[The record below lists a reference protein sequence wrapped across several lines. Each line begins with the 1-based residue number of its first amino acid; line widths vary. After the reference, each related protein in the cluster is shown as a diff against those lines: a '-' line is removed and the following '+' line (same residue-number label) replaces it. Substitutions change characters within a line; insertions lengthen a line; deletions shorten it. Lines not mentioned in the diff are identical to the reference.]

1 MNIVPPLKLELV
13 VFDMAGT
20 TVQDDDA
27 VHRCLCAA
35 LVGAGLVVTRDEVNE
50 VMGMPKPVAI
60 GLLLERRKYHG
71 DSAPPAEVAAIHESF
86 LQRMIAFYRTDPA
99 VREIDGASE
108 ILGQLRRA
116 GLKLALDTGFS
127 RDIVD
132 AILQRLGWAGKDLLD
147 ATVASNEVPRGR
159 PHADLVFRAMELT
172 GVTEARCVAK
182 VGDTPSD
189 LQEGRA
195 AGCGLVIGVTNG
207 SHTRAQ
213 LEPHPHTHL
222 IDNLRELPELLL
234 GHRHEKTQ
242 LNHGPVLR
250 SSGEPKA
257 TPYLPPTATAEGG

>member
-1 MNIVPPLKLELV
+1 MNNAPPPRIDLV
-13 VFDMAGT
+13 VLDTAGT

-27 VHRCLCAA
+27 VNRCLCAA
-35 LVGAGLVVTRDEVNE
+35 LAETGVGVTRDEVNE

-60 GLLLERRKYHG
+60 ALLLKRRKYAG
-71 DSAPPAEVAAIHESF
+71 GTAPPAEVTSIHENF
-86 LQRMIAFYRTDPA
+86 LRRMIAFYRADPA

-132 AILQRLGWAGKDLLD
+132 TILKRLGWAGKDLLD
-147 ATVASNEVPRGR
+147 ATVASDEVPRGR
-159 PHADLVFRAMELT
+159 PHPDLVFRAMELT
-172 GVTEARCVAK
+172 GVTDARRVAK

-207 SHTRAQ
+207 SHTREQ

-222 IDNLRELPELLL
+222 IDNLRELPGLLL
-234 GHRHEKTQ
+234 GD
-242 LNHGPVLR
+242 R
-250 SSGEPKA
+250 SKR
-257 TPYLPPTATAEGG
+257 

>member
-1 MNIVPPLKLELV
+1 MNSHPIDLV
-13 VFDMAGT
+13 VLDMAGT

-27 VHRCLCAA
+27 VNHCLRAA
-35 LVGAGLVVTRDEVNE
+35 LAETGVGVTRDEVNE

-60 GLLLERRKYHG
+60 ALLLERRKYPG
-71 DSAPPAEVAAIHESF
+71 KSAPAAEVSSIHSDF
-86 LQRMIAFYRTDPA
+86 LQRMISFYRTDPA

-108 ILGQLRRA
+108 IFRQLRQA

-132 AILQRLGWAGKDLLD
+132 AILSRLGWAGKELLH
-147 ATVASNEVPRGR
+147 ATVASDEVPRGR
-159 PHADLVFRAMELT
+159 PHPDLVLRAMQLT
-172 GVTEARCVAK
+172 GVTDARRVAK

-222 IDNLRELPELLL
+222 IDNLRELPGILL
-234 GHRHEKTQ
+234 GSK
-242 LNHGPVLR
+242 
-250 SSGEPKA
+250 SGKGQFND
-257 TPYLPPTATAEGG
+257 L